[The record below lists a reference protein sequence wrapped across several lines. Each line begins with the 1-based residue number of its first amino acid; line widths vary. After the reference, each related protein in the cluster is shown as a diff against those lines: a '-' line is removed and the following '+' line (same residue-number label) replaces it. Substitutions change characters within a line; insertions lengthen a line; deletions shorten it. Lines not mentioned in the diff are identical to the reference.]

1 MLAIFGKRLLP
12 AAFNLLGVLIITFL
26 LTRALPGDPAAY
38 LAGPAATREAV
49 EQIRADLGLD
59 QPLGAQ
65 LIDYLARVA
74 QGDLGQSWVTGQ
86 PVWHELRQRFPASF
100 ELTLLGLA
108 IALAVAIPAGVV
120 AALRA
125 GSPIDHALRV
135 GTTLG
140 VALPIFFTGLLLV
153 YVFYYLLG
161 WAPAPMGRLPVF
173 LSSPEGA
180 TGLFLLDS
188 LLALDF
194 EVFGEAAR
202 HIVLPALTL
211 GLFAM
216 APLARMTRAAML
228 TAVGSDFVRTARA
241 ANLSWRTVVLRY
253 ALGNALLP
261 VVTTLGMVFSFLLG
275 ANVLVEKVFSWPGI
289 GSFALEA
296 VMSADYASVQGFVL
310 CMGVLYVVLNLCVDV
325 SYGWIDPRVRV
336 AS

>member
-12 AAFNLLGVLIITFL
+12 AAFNLFGVLIITFL

-74 QGDLGQSWVTGQ
+74 RGDLGQSWVTGQ
-86 PVWHELRQRFPASF
+86 PVWNELRQRFPASF

-108 IALAVAIPAGVV
+108 IALGIAIPAGVV

-125 GSPIDHALRV
+125 GSAIDHALRV

-173 LSSPEGA
+173 LGSPEGA
-180 TGLFLLDS
+180 TGLFLVDS

-194 EVFGEAAR
+194 EVFGEAVR

-241 ANLSWRTVVLRY
+241 ANLPWRTVVLRY
-253 ALGNALLP
+253 ALGNALMP

>member
-1 MLAIFGKRLLP
+1 MLSIIGKRLVP
-12 AAFNLLGVLIITFL
+12 AALNLMGVLLVTFL

-38 LAGPAATREAV
+38 LAGPAATSEAV

-59 QPLGAQ
+59 RPLAAQ
-65 LIDYLARVA
+65 LADYLERVA
-74 QGDLGQSWVTGQ
+74 RGDLGQSWVTGQ
-86 PVWHELRQRFPASF
+86 PVSTELRQRFPASF
-100 ELTLLGLA
+100 ELTLLGLG
-108 IALAVAIPAGVV
+108 IALGVAIPAGVS

-125 GSPIDHALRV
+125 GSALDHALRV

-161 WAPAPMGRLPVF
+161 WFPAPMGRLPVF
-173 LSSPEGA
+173 LSAPPGG
-180 TGLFLLDS
+180 TGLLLLDS
-188 LLALDF
+188 LLAGDLELF
-194 EVFGEAAR
+194 REAAR
-202 HIVLPALTL
+202 HIALPALTL
-211 GLFAM
+211 GAFAM

-228 TAVGSDFVRTARA
+228 NAVGSEFVRTARA
-241 ANLSWRTVVLRY
+241 ANLPWHEVVLRH

-296 VMSADYASVQGFVL
+296 VMSADYAAVQGFVL
-310 CMGVLYVVLNLCVDV
+310 CMGVLYVALNLCVDI
-325 SYGWIDPRVRV
+325 SYGLIDPRVRV